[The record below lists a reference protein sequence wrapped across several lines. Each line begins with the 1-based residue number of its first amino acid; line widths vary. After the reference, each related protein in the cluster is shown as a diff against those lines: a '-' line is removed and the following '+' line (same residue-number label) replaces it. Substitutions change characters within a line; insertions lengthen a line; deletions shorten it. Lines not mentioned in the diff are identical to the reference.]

1 MATRRTLFGCA
12 LCAATIGLSAT
23 PVQAQTGGVT
33 RTILQTTEL
42 PGGTHVAVLVTA
54 EIAPDAEVARHT
66 HPGIE
71 SAYIIEGESV
81 LQLAGSPDR
90 TVRAGEGFQI
100 PAGAVHGVR
109 NGPRVTR
116 LAITYTV
123 EKGKP
128 LASPA

>member
-12 LCAATIGLSAT
+12 LCAVTIGLSAT
-23 PVQAQTGGVT
+23 PVQAQTGGVS
-33 RTILQTTEL
+33 RTIVQTTEL
-42 PGGTHVAVLVTA
+42 PGGTHVVILVTA
-54 EIAPDAEVARHT
+54 EIAPNAEVARHT

-71 SAYIIEGESV
+71 SAYILEGESL
-81 LQLAGSPDR
+81 LQMAGAPDR

-100 PAGAVHGVR
+100 PAGTVHGVR
-109 NGPRVTR
+109 NGPRATR

>member
-1 MATRRTLFGCA
+1 MASRRAFFGCA
-12 LCAATIGLSAT
+12 ICAVTAGLSAM

-33 RTILQTTEL
+33 RRILQTTEL

-54 EIAPDAEVARHT
+54 EIAANAEVARHT

-71 SAYIIEGESV
+71 SAYILEGESV
-81 LQLAGSPDR
+81 LQMAGAPDR

-100 PAGAVHGVR
+100 PAGIVHGVR
-109 NGPRVTR
+109 NGPAVTR

-123 EKGKP
+123 EKDKP

>member
-1 MATRRTLFGCA
+1 MASRRTLFGCA
-12 LCAATIGLSAT
+12 LCAATIGLSA
-23 PVQAQTGGVT
+23 PRVQAQTGGVT
-33 RTILQTTEL
+33 RTVVQTTEL
-42 PGGTHVAVLVTA
+42 PGGTHVVVLVTA
-54 EIAPDAEVARHT
+54 EIAAGAEVARHT

-81 LQLAGSPDR
+81 LQIAGAPDR

-100 PAGAVHGVR
+100 AAGTAHGVH

>member
-1 MATRRTLFGCA
+1 M
-12 LCAATIGLSAT
+12 

-33 RTILQTTEL
+33 RTIIQTTEL
-42 PGGTHVAVLVTA
+42 PGGTHVAILVTA
-54 EIAPDAEVARHT
+54 EIAANAEVARHT

-71 SAYIIEGESV
+71 SAYILEGEIL
-81 LQLAGSPDR
+81 LQVSGTPDR
-90 TVRAGEGFQI
+90 TVRTGEGFQI
-100 PAGAVHGVR
+100 PDGTAHGVR
-109 NGPRVTR
+109 NGPRATR

>member
-1 MATRRTLFGCA
+1 MATRRSFFGCA

-23 PVQAQTGGVT
+23 RVQAQTSGVT
-33 RTILQTTEL
+33 RTIVQTTEL
-42 PGGTHVAVLVTA
+42 PGGTHVAILVTA
-54 EIAPDAEVARHT
+54 EIAANAEVARHT

-71 SAYIIEGESV
+71 SAYVIEGESV
-81 LQLAGSPDR
+81 LQMVGSPDR
-90 TVRAGEGFQI
+90 TVRAGDGFQI
-100 PAGAVHGVR
+100 PAGTVHGVR
-109 NGPRVTR
+109 NGARPTR